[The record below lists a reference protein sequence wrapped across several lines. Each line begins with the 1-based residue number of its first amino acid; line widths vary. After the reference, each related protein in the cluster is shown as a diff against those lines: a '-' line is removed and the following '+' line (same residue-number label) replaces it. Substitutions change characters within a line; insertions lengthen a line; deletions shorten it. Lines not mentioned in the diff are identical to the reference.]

1 MLVFCEGP
9 EMFEPQKKKTAY
21 INELPRIMCLKIR
34 SASQIVL
41 VSFVID
47 VFLTKHCFMGQEL

>member
-9 EMFEPQKKKTAY
+9 EMFEPQKKTAY

-47 VFLTKHCFMGQEL
+47 VFLTNHCFMGQEL